1 VPTGLPTEH
10 SQHDLDRIS
19 GERSRE
25 DEALQ
30 RHKKPSSGSDS
41 SAVAVAVMRGLTR
54 TMAMFGAL
62 IMAVWVSY
70 RVGEAWFAFVLI
82 AAIFTVSAM
91 LAERGAER
99 R

>member
-1 VPTGLPTEH
+1 
-10 SQHDLDRIS
+10 
-19 GERSRE
+19 
-25 DEALQ
+25 
-30 RHKKPSSGSDS
+30 
-41 SAVAVAVMRGLTR
+41 
-54 TMAMFGAL
+54 MAMFGAL